1 MMANH
6 PKCIQQTLFH
16 LSNACLSDVNIMAGG
31 WSKKNKK
38 LLLPQLTCWSVALPS
53 AHLSSLPPPSMH
65 PSGPQLLGP
74 LVAVGPWWREGG
86 LARAPAGTQGSASAR
101 CHHITAN
108 SLLSDTPLLL
118 DPCKCWQ
125 WRTTCRVQSVWK
137 VLLNKENNRTSHW
150 HYRKIWFLTVCSN
163 L

>member
-1 MMANH
+1 MSVRCEH
-6 PKCIQQTLFH
+6 YGWWLVQEEEKLQH
-16 LSNACLSDVNIMAGG
+16 L
-31 WSKKNKK
+31 

-53 AHLSSLPPPSMH
+53 ALLASLPPPSMH

-108 SLLSDTPLLL
+108 SLLSDTPLPL
-118 DPCKCWQ
+118 DPCKC
-125 WRTTCRVQSVWK
+125 
-137 VLLNKENNRTSHW
+137 
-150 HYRKIWFLTVCSN
+150 
-163 L
+163 